1 MQAECHPYSLRQA
14 CRISV
19 LATSCCGRPRQ
30 KDDAAGEVLTYCQSD
45 CAFRYAITLIMDPVV
60 GVSGLVDAVAE
71 VLVEDVLDEEVVEDV
86 LLEVL
91 SSSDSAR

>member
-1 MQAECHPYSLRQA
+1 VP
-14 CRISV
+14 
-19 LATSCCGRPRQ
+19 
-30 KDDAAGEVLTYCQSD
+30 TYCQSD
-45 CAFRYAITLIMDPVV
+45 CAIRQAITLMMDPVV

-71 VLVEDVLDEEVVEDV
+71 VLDEDVLDEEVVEDV